1 MYKQY
6 YEEETNILNTE
17 ILNTYFNLRILQ
29 TDFASIKEN
38 IIVKKYKIM
47 YNYIGDKMN
56 LEDINVE
63 KELKIIYM
71 GTPEFSATVLKGL
84 IENYKIRAIVTQ
96 PDKKVGREQ
105 KVLFP
110 PVKQVGIDNTILVL
124 QPNKI
129 MDEYQAL
136 KDMEPDLIITCAYG
150 KILPREILE
159 LPRLGCIN
167 VHASLLPKLRGGA
180 PIHRAIING
189 YKKTGVTIMY
199 MSEGMDEGDM
209 ISAKETEITETDT
222 AQTLHD
228 RLSIIGR
235 DLLIETLPSILNKTN
250 NRIKQNNDEA
260 TYGFV
265 IKREDEKL
273 DFSKSKTQ
281 VYNKIRGL
289 NSWPGAYCLMDGKI
303 LKIWESEKSN
313 NIFDDK
319 LNGEITNIYD
329 NGFGVKVSDG
339 EIIIKT
345 VQPEGKKKMSA
356 KDYASGMIN
365 KGSFIGKILE

>member
-1 MYKQY
+1 
-6 YEEETNILNTE
+6 
-17 ILNTYFNLRILQ
+17 
-29 TDFASIKEN
+29 
-38 IIVKKYKIM
+38 M

-84 IENYKIRAIVTQ
+84 VENYKIRAIVTQ

-105 KVLFP
+105 KVVFP

-159 LPRLGCIN
+159 LPKLGCIN

-180 PIHRAIING
+180 PIHRAIIDG
-189 YKKTGVTIMY
+189 YTKTGVTIMY
-199 MSEGMDEGDM
+199 MDEKMDEGDM
-209 ISAKETEITETDT
+209 ISWKETEITELDT
-222 AQTLHD
+222 AETLHD
-228 RLSIIGR
+228 KLSVIGR
-235 DLLIETLPSILNKTN
+235 DLLLETLPSILDKTN

-260 TYGFV
+260 TYGFI
-265 IKREDEKL
+265 IKREDEKI
-273 DFSKSKTQ
+273 DFSKTKKQ
-281 VYNKIRGL
+281 IYNQIRGL
-289 NSWPGAYCLMDGKI
+289 NSWPGAYCTLDNKI
-303 LKIWESEKSN
+303 LKIWKSVKSN
-313 NIFDDK
+313 NIFPEK
-319 LNGEITNIYD
+319 INGEITNIYE

-339 EIIIKT
+339 EIIIT
-345 VQPEGKKKMSA
+345 QVQPEGKKKMSSI
-356 KDYASGMIN
+356 DFIRGMQN
-365 KGSFIGKILE
+365 KGSLIGKILN